1 MEPYPVTITLDRK
14 DECNLIMKNKFFA
27 VAILIMALL
36 ITAGCGGGNGSD
48 VTRQAN
54 LSPEAVIQNF
64 FEAAK
69 GSRMNEA
76 ALYVAPT
83 SMGDTQTVLKFVTG
97 QSSATIK
104 NANLLSVKIVAQQG
118 NYAAA
123 LATMQTEQNSLNL
136 VFKPVGLE
144 KINGEWYIVD
154 YDQIFRE
161 SKYQILAQLLTGI

>member
-1 MEPYPVTITLDRK
+1 MSDRK
-14 DECNLIMKNKFFA
+14 DECKLIMKNKFLTVA
-27 VAILIMALL
+27 VLMMALL
-36 ITAGCGGGNGSD
+36 LTAGCGGGNDSNL
-48 VTRQAN
+48 TRQAN

-69 GSRMNEA
+69 SSRMNEA
-76 ALYVAPT
+76 ALYVSPT
-83 SMGDTQTVLKFVTG
+83 SVGDTQTVLKFVTG

-136 VFKPVGLE
+136 VLKPVGLE

-161 SKYQILAQLLTGI
+161 AKYQVLAQLLKGI

>member
-1 MEPYPVTITLDRK
+1 MSDRK
-14 DECNLIMKNKFFA
+14 DECKLIMKNKFLTVA
-27 VAILIMALL
+27 VLMMALL
-36 ITAGCGGGNGSD
+36 LTAGCGGGNDSNL
-48 VTRQAN
+48 TRQAN

-69 GSRMNEA
+69 SSRMNEA
-76 ALYVAPT
+76 ALYVSPT
-83 SMGDTQTVLKFVTG
+83 SVGDTQTVLKFVTG

-161 SKYQILAQLLTGI
+161 AKYQVLAQLLKGI